1 MQTDNQVRPSLKIK
15 NVIFFDI
22 PAKKNMFS
30 FGKIGFSSPGG
41 TVNARIPISEDFSWA
56 FTSMD

>member
-1 MQTDNQVRPSLKIK
+1 MQTENQVRPSLKIK
-15 NVIFFDI
+15 NVIFVDI
-22 PAKKNMFS
+22 PAKKMFS